1 MYKLLKKEVDDLDN
15 YWIFINHF
23 YVDTSITY
31 WINGID
37 GYRKNLIYKIREK
50 YTVEDFY
57 KYEKILNKLLW
68 NLIEHVQFNIDE
80 LNLDNK
86 HKLYEYIS
94 SNIIRKSYSH
104 KQYLYNM
111 KKNIKYYFK
120 FYEELNNFES
130 IKKILY
136 IIYNKTLYQK
146 IMKNKKYF
154 DKLNKYSYYYYP
166 LDYPFPN
173 VNLLFYNQNDK
184 YTWIEQINKLYFNGE
199 KSYNK
204 IDKNWYLFSNNDFI
218 NYKL

>member
-1 MYKLLKKEVDDLDN
+1 M
-15 YWIFINHF
+15 
-23 YVDTSITY
+23 
-31 WINGID
+31 
-37 GYRKNLIYKIREK
+37 KN
-50 YTVEDFY
+50 
-57 KYEKILNKLLW
+57 
-68 NLIEHVQFNIDE
+68 
-80 LNLDNK
+80 
-86 HKLYEYIS
+86 
-94 SNIIRKSYSH
+94 
-104 KQYLYNM
+104 
-111 KKNIKYYFK
+111 NIKYYFK

-204 IDKNWYLFSNNDFI
+204 IDKNWYLFSNNNFI
-218 NYKL
+218 NYNI